1 MKPFLSVIMKPTLSC
16 NAHCR
21 HCYHRPSECDG
32 TVMDVSTAENVIR
45 MVRAEYDSARYMW
58 TGGEPLL
65 AGERFFRK
73 VYACQKEA
81 YGKAIGRCG
90 NTIQTNGLLLNPR
103 FMEFCR
109 DSRINVGVSFEA
121 GYDRGLRPDIDRAKV
136 ESALSTMSKKGH
148 MFSVMV
154 SIHAGNIGDMNRIYH
169 HYRDRNI
176 AFYFNPVLR
185 MGCGL
190 DNQDLWLDPKEY
202 AEACIQVYDEWLND
216 AKTNI
221 PVLPFYQYLRASL
234 SEPNI
239 SDCAHSSCLTRWISV
254 DPNGDVYPC
263 SKPCPPEYRMGNVN
277 EVDSIAELFES
288 EGFRKMLI
296 GSIERRNTCKT
307 CPIFSQC
314 AGGCSV
320 DAMSEGDITKPG
332 FFSCEYYKTLFQH
345 IRDSI
350 TEIIDG
356 KKDLADYN
364 RFVRDAVI
372 GKLTN
377 PNIVTPF

>member
-136 ESALSTMSKKGH
+136 ESRLVAATARTTSTLHRG
-148 MFSVMV
+148 
-154 SIHAGNIGDMNRIYH
+154 
-169 HYRDRNI
+169 
-176 AFYFNPVLR
+176 
-185 MGCGL
+185 
-190 DNQDLWLDPKEY
+190 
-202 AEACIQVYDEWLND
+202 
-216 AKTNI
+216 
-221 PVLPFYQYLRASL
+221 RAS
-234 SEPNI
+234 S
-239 SDCAHSSCLTRWISV
+239 R
-254 DPNGDVYPC
+254 
-263 SKPCPPEYRMGNVN
+263 YRNLCTAN
-277 EVDSIAELFES
+277 
-288 EGFRKMLI
+288 
-296 GSIERRNTCKT
+296 
-307 CPIFSQC
+307 
-314 AGGCSV
+314 
-320 DAMSEGDITKPG
+320 
-332 FFSCEYYKTLFQH
+332 TLFP
-345 IRDSI
+345 
-350 TEIIDG
+350 EP
-356 KKDLADYN
+356 A
-364 RFVRDAVI
+364 
-372 GKLTN
+372 
-377 PNIVTPF
+377 PP